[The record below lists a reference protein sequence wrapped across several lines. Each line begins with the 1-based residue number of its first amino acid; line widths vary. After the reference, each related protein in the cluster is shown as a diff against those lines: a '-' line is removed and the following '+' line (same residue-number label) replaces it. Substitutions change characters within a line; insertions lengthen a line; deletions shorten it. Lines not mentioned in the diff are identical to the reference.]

1 MGYEGELERIVA
13 ENTGL
18 VKSVALRLSHIYG
31 EDLEDLIQIGYI
43 GLIKAARRFEPER
56 GLKFSTYAVPLIA
69 GEIKSQMRDRGAL
82 KISRSL
88 KADARLVRQAQD
100 GFIARSGRSPKISEL
115 AELTGFSAERV
126 GQALQAAE
134 ALTAPEDYENL
145 PLAAGEGGQGEEE
158 KSVTRLDIAAALG
171 SLGPRE
177 RQVMVMRYYRDMT
190 QSQTAKV
197 LGISQVQVCRI
208 EKRALSAMAEAM
220 G

>member
-31 EDLEDLIQIGYI
+31 EDLEDLVQIGYI

-56 GLKFSTYAVPLIA
+56 GLKFSTYAMPLIA

-145 PLAAGEGGQGEEE
+145 PLAAGEDGQGEEE